1 MKKTAFIL
9 LLLLAAWT
17 AGAQNAS
24 RIRRDAAY
32 LSAEGKASALHAAD
46 SAALAGLA
54 ARIAARTG
62 LSEAVGATYL
72 EDLRRVSSRLVEGR
86 YTVLRYLE
94 TGRIEEVFSPRRERI
109 ARLIRQAEQSGD
121 AQYYSLAYTLARS
134 VPGYPADLLEILRK
148 HATGDWILQD
158 FVSREADAVLAAL
171 EPRPAAPERSNAKP
185 AVPVRQEPEVEHITV
200 QDTVVVER
208 DLGRIVVE
216 HTYGR
221 RDTMVVIPG
230 SRKDGVATVPLK
242 KAAPS
247 LPVSGFVLAQAGLL
261 PEFSFGTMLGLGGR
275 HLGGYLRFSGN
286 FHPTETFTYDC
297 RSDGST
303 DFGIFWSSGERAVS
317 RFTLTGGGWIPCT
330 EWLRVYGGGGFG
342 RRTVCW
348 QDSRGG
354 WARVTDY
361 SAAGV
366 ALEAGVIIN
375 LGHLALSVGGESIA
389 FRQFG
394 LTVGAGISF

>member
-9 LLLLAAWT
+9 LLVLAAWT

-32 LSAEGKASALHAAD
+32 LSAEGKAPALHAAD

-109 ARLIRQAEQSGD
+109 ARLVRQAEQSGD

-134 VPGYPADLLEILRK
+134 VPGYPADLLKILRK

-261 PEFSFGTMLGLGGR
+261 PEFSFGAMLGLGGR
-275 HLGGYLRFSGN
+275 HLGGYLRDLLVFRRAGGQPL
-286 FHPTETFTYDC
+286 HPH
-297 RSDGST
+297 
-303 DFGIFWSSGERAVS
+303 
-317 RFTLTGGGWIPCT
+317 
-330 EWLRVYGGGGFG
+330 G
-342 RRTVCW
+342 RRM
-348 QDSRGG
+348 DS
-354 WARVTDY
+354 V
-361 SAAGV
+361 
-366 ALEAGVIIN
+366 
-375 LGHLALSVGGESIA
+375 H
-389 FRQFG
+389 
-394 LTVGAGISF
+394 

>member
-1 MKKTAFIL
+1 MKKALFIL
-9 LLLLAAWT
+9 LLLASWT

-32 LSAEGKASALHAAD
+32 LSADGNAPTLHAAD

-54 ARIAARTG
+54 ARIAARSG
-62 LSEAVGATYL
+62 ISEALGATYL
-72 EDLRRVSSRLVEGR
+72 EDLRRVSLRLVEGR

-94 TGRIEEVFSPRRERI
+94 AGRIDEVFSPRRERI
-109 ARLIRQAEQSGD
+109 ARLTRQAEQSGD

-134 VPGYPADLLEILRK
+134 VPGYPADRLEFLRE
-148 HATGDWILQD
+148 HAAGGWTLQD

-171 EPRPAAPERSNAKP
+171 EPRPAARERITVKTAP
-185 AVPVRQEPEVEHITV
+185 QVRQEPEVEHITV
-200 QDTVVVER
+200 RDTVVVER

-216 HTYGR
+216 HRYGR

-230 SRKDGVATVPLK
+230 SREDGVATVPLK

-247 LPVSGFVLAQAGLL
+247 LPVGGFVLAQAGLL
-261 PEFSFGTMLGLGGR
+261 PEFSFGAMLGLGGR

-317 RFTLTGGGWIPCT
+317 RLTLTGGGWIRCT
-330 EWLRVYGGGGFG
+330 NWLRIYGGGGFG

-348 QDSRGG
+348 QDSRDG

-361 SAAGV
+361 SAAGLT
-366 ALEAGVIIN
+366 LEAGIVLN
-375 LGHLALSVGGESIA
+375 LGHFALSLGGETIA
-389 FRQFG
+389 FRSCG
-394 LTVGAGISF
+394 LTVGAGFSF

>member
-1 MKKTAFIL
+1 MKKALFIIL
-9 LLLLAAWT
+9 LLVSWT

-24 RIRRDAAY
+24 RIRRDATY
-32 LSAEGKASALHAAD
+32 LSADGNAPTLHAAD

-54 ARIAARTG
+54 ARIAARLG
-62 LSEAVGATYL
+62 LSEALGSTYL
-72 EDLRRVSSRLVEGR
+72 EDLRQVSSRLVEGR

-94 TGRIEEVFSPRRERI
+94 ASRIDEVFSPRRERI
-109 ARLIRQAEQSGD
+109 ARLTRQAEHSGD

-134 VPGYPADLLEILRK
+134 VPGYPADRLEFLRE
-148 HATGDWILQD
+148 HAAGGWTLQD

-171 EPRPAAPERSNAKP
+171 EPRPAAREHI
-185 AVPVRQEPEVEHITV
+185 AVKTAPQVRQEEEVEHITV
-200 QDTVVVER
+200 RDTVVVER

-216 HTYGR
+216 HRYGR

-230 SRKDGVATVPLK
+230 SREDGVATVPLK

-247 LPVSGFVLAQAGLL
+247 LPVGGFVLAQAGIL
-261 PEFSFGTMLGLGGR
+261 PEFSYGTMFGLGGAYW
-275 HLGGYLRFSGN
+275 GGYLRFSSN
-286 FHPTETFTYDC
+286 FRPAEPFAYDC
-297 RSDGST
+297 KSDGST
-303 DFGIFWSSGERAVS
+303 EYGVFWSSGARAVS

-330 EWLRVYGGGGFG
+330 DWLRIYAGGGFG

-361 SAAGV
+361 SAAGLT
-366 ALEAGVIIN
+366 LEAGIVLN
-375 LGHLALSVGGESIA
+375 LGHFALSLGGETLA
-389 FRQFG
+389 FRSCG
-394 LTVGAGISF
+394 LTVGAGFSF

>member
-1 MKKTAFIL
+1 MKKAFFFL
-9 LLLLAAWT
+9 LLLVSWT

-32 LSAEGKASALHAAD
+32 LSAEGKAPALHAAD

-109 ARLIRQAEQSGD
+109 ARLVRQAEQSGD

-171 EPRPAAPERSNAKP
+171 EPRPAAPERSAVKVS
-185 AVPVRQEPEVEHITV
+185 VPVRQEPEVEHITV
-200 QDTVVVER
+200 RDTVVVER
-208 DLGRIVVE
+208 NLGRIVVE
-216 HTYGR
+216 HRYGR

-230 SRKDGVATVPLK
+230 SREDGVATVPLK

-247 LPVSGFVLAQAGLL
+247 LPVGGFVLAQAGIL
-261 PEFSFGTMLGLGGR
+261 PEFSYGAMFGLGGR
-275 HLGGYLRFSGN
+275 HLGGD
-286 FHPTETFTYDC
+286 P
-297 RSDGST
+297 
-303 DFGIFWSSGERAVS
+303 
-317 RFTLTGGGWIPCT
+317 
-330 EWLRVYGGGGFG
+330 
-342 RRTVCW
+342 
-348 QDSRGG
+348 Q
-354 WARVTDY
+354 
-361 SAAGV
+361 
-366 ALEAGVIIN
+366 
-375 LGHLALSVGGESIA
+375 
-389 FRQFG
+389 
-394 LTVGAGISF
+394 